1 MAEKLPQSGIG
12 YKEYLYYNSDDELEG
27 VIALFTYKDPAINQ
41 AAIGLMRNAANSL
54 TTLYEDPNRPIN
66 TTSGRRKEE
75 SGFED
80 TED

>member
-12 YKEYLYYNSDDELEG
+12 YKEYLYYNNNDELEG

-66 TTSGRRKEE
+66 TTSGRRKTK
-75 SGFED
+75 SRLKSTD
-80 TED
+80 D